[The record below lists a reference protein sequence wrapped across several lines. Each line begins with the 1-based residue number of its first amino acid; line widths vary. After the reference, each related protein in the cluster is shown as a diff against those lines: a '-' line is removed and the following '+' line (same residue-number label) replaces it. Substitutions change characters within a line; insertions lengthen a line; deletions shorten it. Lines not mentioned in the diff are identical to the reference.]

1 MKKFLAE
8 FKEFA
13 LRGNVIDMAIGIIIG
28 AAFKDIVTSLTDN
41 FIMPIL
47 NFFTG
52 AATYGWSDIR
62 GFVSAFISVVIQFI
76 LIAFI
81 LFLLIKGI
89 NTLSK
94 IGKKKEEEPAPTT
107 KICPFCKSEISIEAT
122 RCPHCT
128 SEITE

>member
-13 LRGNVIDMAIGIIIG
+13 LRGNVIDMSIGIIIG

-52 AATYGWSDIR
+52 AATYGWGDIKL
-62 GFVSAFISVVIQFI
+62 FVSAFVSTVIQFI

-81 LFLLIKGI
+81 LFLLLKGI
-89 NTLSK
+89 NTLTK

-122 RCPHCT
+122 RCPNCT

>member
-13 LRGNVIDMAIGIIIG
+13 LRGNVIDMSIGIIIG

-52 AATYGWSDIR
+52 AATYGWGDIKL
-62 GFVSAFISVVIQFI
+62 FVSAFVSTVIQFI

-81 LFLLIKGI
+81 LFLLLKGI
-89 NTLSK
+89 NTLTK

>member
-13 LRGNVIDMAIGIIIG
+13 LRGNVIDMSIGIIIG

-52 AATYGWSDIR
+52 AATYGWGDIKLFASA
-62 GFVSAFISVVIQFI
+62 FVSTVIQFI

-81 LFLLIKGI
+81 LFLLLKGI
-89 NTLSK
+89 NTLTK